1 MFWPLDSPSGLVPMS
16 TQWQLSLESVA
27 AEASITDAQARIAAR
42 AVLRGLHRTVVV
54 DPDRLVGAVREAY
67 MCFGGEACY
76 HLVSLLE
83 HQRAEH
89 DPGLPWSEMV
99 LRFSPEIMVFGS
111 VVAKWRPGGPSDG
124 TAPSGDLDSP

>member
-1 MFWPLDSPSGLVPMS
+1 MS
-16 TQWQLSLESVA
+16 SQWQLSLESVA
-27 AEASITDAQARIAAR
+27 AEAGITEAQAGIAAR
-42 AVLRGLHRTVVV
+42 AVLRGLHRTAVV
-54 DPDRLVGAVREAY
+54 DADRLVGAVREAY

-89 DPGLPWSEMV
+89 DPELPWSEMV

-111 VVAKWRPGGPSDG
+111 VVAKWLPGRPSDG
-124 TAPSGDLDSP
+124 AAPSGDLDSP